1 MWLFKITFE
10 VAIAV
15 GVDIHDNLFLEP
27 TTEREEIDLMDWV
40 EDIKYHLNRIDQL
53 TLIVDENREV
63 PEVNMAKLLQQ
74 EFKNSTLIENLV
86 SENARLLRGFVEG
99 FSKHYI

>member
-1 MWLFKITFE
+1 
-10 VAIAV
+10 
-15 GVDIHDNLFLEP
+15 
-27 TTEREEIDLMDWV
+27 MDWV
-40 EDIKYHLNRIDQL
+40 EDIKYHLKRIDQL

-99 FSKHYI
+99 FSEHYI

>member
-1 MWLFKITFE
+1 
-10 VAIAV
+10 
-15 GVDIHDNLFLEP
+15 
-27 TTEREEIDLMDWV
+27 MDWV

>member
-1 MWLFKITFE
+1 
-10 VAIAV
+10 
-15 GVDIHDNLFLEP
+15 
-27 TTEREEIDLMDWV
+27 MDWV

-86 SENARLLRGFVEG
+86 SENARLLRGFVKG
-99 FSKHYI
+99 FSEHYI

>member
-1 MWLFKITFE
+1 MSLKTYTFFRTNNRTWRNRFD
-10 VAIAV
+10 
-15 GVDIHDNLFLEP
+15 G
-27 TTEREEIDLMDWV
+27 RV

-99 FSKHYI
+99 FSEHYI